1 MIHTDYHQHPHI
13 LLRQRGDEIQIL
25 NTGQLKRQHILNP
38 VLHQLFHYLGEAD
51 ARGSGLRRIE
61 ALQKREGWK
70 EPLLS
75 EDPRTRQVL
84 FRMPMTS
91 RERRHQYW
99 QQAVLT
105 LLTENVSLT
114 PFQLSERLSCPLQLL
129 NPILRQLLRE
139 KLICL
144 DPQSKTLRLK
154 D

>member
-1 MIHTDYHQHPHI
+1 M
-13 LLRQRGDEIQIL
+13 
-25 NTGQLKRQHILNP
+25 
-38 VLHQLFHYLGEAD
+38 LHQLFHYLGEAD

-129 NPILRQLLRE
+129 NPILRQLLR
-139 KLICL
+139 
-144 DPQSKTLRLK
+144 
-154 D
+154 

>member
-1 MIHTDYHQHPHI
+1 
-13 LLRQRGDEIQIL
+13 
-25 NTGQLKRQHILNP
+25 
-38 VLHQLFHYLGEAD
+38 
-51 ARGSGLRRIE
+51 
-61 ALQKREGWK
+61 
-70 EPLLS
+70 
-75 EDPRTRQVL
+75 
-84 FRMPMTS
+84 MPMTS
-91 RERRHQYW
+91 RERRHHYW

-105 LLTENVSLT
+105 LLTETVSLT